1 MSEYVLILLWIGL
14 CALFAKY
21 IKLTKTEMVCGVE
34 EERYPWLFAFI
45 AFLPIILMVGF
56 RDQWFMDTS
65 LYVSDY
71 QTIPNS
77 LHELPS
83 FLSTV
88 SKDKGFTVLSV
99 LIKSIFG
106 SDFRVYLLILALLH
120 GTIVTSFFR
129 KYSINYIF
137 SVFLFVASS
146 DYISWM
152 FNGIRQFT
160 AVVIILCATPF
171 LLKKKWVV
179 SILLILLAATM
190 HQSAL
195 LMIPIIFI
203 VQGKAWNKKTLL
215 FIVLVLVVI
224 LFIDSFTSFLD
235 DSMQN
240 TQYSNVVKDYTEW
253 KDDGTNPIRVLVY
266 SIPTIIAL
274 IGKKRIEESNSI
286 LINMCVNMSI
296 VSTGLFVVSM
306 FTSGIFMGRLPIYCS
321 LFGFILLPWEIDNIF
336 DIKIKRILYLIAV
349 ILFLLFYFYQL
360 HFIWALV

>member
-1 MSEYVLILLWIGL
+1 M
-14 CALFAKY
+14 
-21 IKLTKTEMVCGVE
+21 T
-34 EERYPWLFAFI
+34 
-45 AFLPIILMVGF
+45 
-56 RDQWFMDTS
+56 D
-65 LYVSDY
+65 
-71 QTIPNS
+71 
-77 LHELPS
+77 
-83 FLSTV
+83 
-88 SKDKGFTVLSV
+88 
-99 LIKSIFG
+99 
-106 SDFRVYLLILALLH
+106 
-120 GTIVTSFFR
+120 
-129 KYSINYIF
+129 
-137 SVFLFVASS
+137 VASS
-146 DYISWM
+146 ASAAAMMMSSPCRAYS
-152 FNGIRQFT
+152 R
-160 AVVIILCATPF
+160 
-171 LLKKKWVV
+171 
-179 SILLILLAATM
+179 LA
-190 HQSAL
+190 AL

-215 FIVLVLVVI
+215 FIVLVLVAI

-235 DSMQN
+235 DSLQN
-240 TQYSNVVKDYTEW
+240 TQYNNVVKDYTEW